1 MAGNSPSPDRGPQR
15 PPAEPEI
22 IPPGQDGGGRG
33 PMGIWMRLDERDG
46 VRRVYVARPSLGSLL
61 LGLFIVGLVGALAFL
76 AMAGLLLVWMPILI
90 GGILLAM
97 LSSKIRRRWRAP

>member
-1 MAGNSPSPDRGPQR
+1 MADNRPYPDRGPQR
-15 PPAEPEI
+15 PATEPEI
-22 IPPGQDGGGRG
+22 IPPGQDDRARG
-33 PMGIWMRLDERDG
+33 PMGIWMRIDEREG

-61 LGLFIVGLVGALAFL
+61 LGIFIVGLIAALAFL

>member
-1 MAGNSPSPDRGPQR
+1 
-15 PPAEPEI
+15 
-22 IPPGQDGGGRG
+22 
-33 PMGIWMRLDERDG
+33 

-61 LGLFIVGLVGALAFL
+61 LGLFIVGLVAALAFL